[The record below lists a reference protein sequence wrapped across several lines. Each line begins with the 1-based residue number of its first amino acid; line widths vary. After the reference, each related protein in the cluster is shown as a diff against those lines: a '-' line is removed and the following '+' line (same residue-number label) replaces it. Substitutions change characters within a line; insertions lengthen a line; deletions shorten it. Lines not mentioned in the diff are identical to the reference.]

1 MPSLLLLFFL
11 DAKVTHFQ
19 GEYRYFTIHSSLSFP
34 VRLKVMTAPLLLV
47 TDQIHQN
54 RSTKREKYH
63 IDQKNQ
69 AYRSGIPIR
78 LRDIIKAVKETF
90 KIIPNSSSDTLS
102 MKLQCKMPNPFGVF
116 VAGQCIDRETDVLHK
131 SVLPLLL

>member
-54 RSTKREKYH
+54 RSTKPEKYH

-78 LRDIIKAVKETF
+78 LRDIIKAIKETF

-102 MKLQCKMPNPFGVF
+102 TELRSKKPNPFGAF
-116 VAGQCIDRETDVLHK
+116 VEEQCLDRGTDVLHK